1 MQGGERFSSFTF
13 LPSPHGGG
21 VILERLQL
29 WMDPVLRTGPEAM
42 AVDEWLLETAKIPLL
57 RVYGWQENWGSI
69 GYFGKLT
76 DAEAAFPGLNWVR
89 RWTGGGVVDHR
100 QDWTYSLI
108 IPQGERLA
116 DLRGVQSYRFI
127 HGCLAQA
134 LIAEGNE
141 VRLSAGELENGEAA
155 CFQNPVHSDLIVDE
169 GLKIA
174 GAGQRRSKQG
184 LLHQGSVAIPCHTP
198 AESVKRAELLV
209 ENLSLGRL
217 DEVSPQIR
225 ETELASKVQ
234 RYARDAWIAR
244 R

>member
-21 VILERLQL
+21 VILERLQV

-42 AVDEWLLETAKIPLL
+42 AVDELLLETAKIPLL

-69 GYFGKLT
+69 GYFGKLA

-116 DLRGVQSYRFI
+116 DLRGVESYRFI

-134 LIAEGNE
+134 LVAEGIE
-141 VRLSAGELENGEAA
+141 VRLSHGEQENGEAA
-155 CFQNPVHSDLIVDE
+155 CFENPVHSDLIV
-169 GLKIA
+169 GNGVKIA

-184 LLHQGSVAIPCHTP
+184 LMHQGSVAISCRT
-198 AESVKRAELLV
+198 ALESRKRAKSFAGS
-209 ENLSLGRL
+209 LSSGPL
-217 DEVSPQIR
+217 EEISPQFD
-225 ETELASKVQ
+225 SGKMSPKVG
-234 RYARDAWIAR
+234 RYVQQTWTAR